1 MIVYTCQPD
10 FTSMLT
16 CIYYAWASKE
26 GHKNI
31 RLETEPV
38 GQMNMFDEY
47 RHVDGELD
55 KAVSVSDAVRY
66 KISQYFYRE
75 VLGYAGYYESD
86 VLDNIY
92 RMLLLGFRFG
102 DAALDMYQYEPVMRS
117 RAIRKSYSNEV
128 CRFKEILRFH
138 EVRKSLYIAH
148 IEPKS
153 RVVEALGAAF
163 TDRMPSE
170 HWMVVDD
177 VHLEAV
183 IHPKNED
190 YYLRQ
195 LTSDELAVLLQTE
208 KENDQYTDMW
218 KVFFDNIAIKERENP
233 SYQRNSF
240 PIWARK
246 HAVEFENK

>member
-1 MIVYTCQPD
+1 MTVFTCQPD

-31 RLETEPV
+31 RLELEPV
-38 GQMNMFDEY
+38 GQVQMFDEY
-47 RHVDGELD
+47 RHIDGEVD
-55 KAVSVSDAVRY
+55 KARSVSDAVNM
-66 KISQYFYRE
+66 KISPYFYRE
-75 VLGYAGYYESD
+75 VLGCAGFYAAD

-92 RMLLLGFRFG
+92 RMLLLGFKYG
-102 DAALDMYQYEPVMRS
+102 DSALDMLQFEAVMRN
-117 RAIRKSYSNEV
+117 REIRKSYSNEV
-128 CRFKEILRFH
+128 CRFKEIARFH

-163 TDRMPSE
+163 MDRMPSE
-170 HWMVVDD
+170 HFMIVDD
-177 VHLEAV
+177 IHLEAV

-190 YYLRQ
+190 YYMRK
-195 LTSDELAVLLQTE
+195 LTQEELATLIMTE
-208 KENDQYTDMW
+208 EVNDEYTDMW
-218 KVFFDNIAIKERENP
+218 RVFFENIAIKERNNP
-233 SYQRNSF
+233 TYQRNSF

-246 HAVEFENK
+246 HAVEF